1 MSDIA
6 EKLKGYIAKEIALQD
21 DAAVAEETPLVGDVM
36 DSLGLM
42 QLIAYIEKEF
52 GVTVEDAE
60 VTVENFR
67 TVADIERLVSA
78 KT

>member
-1 MSDIA
+1 VSDIA